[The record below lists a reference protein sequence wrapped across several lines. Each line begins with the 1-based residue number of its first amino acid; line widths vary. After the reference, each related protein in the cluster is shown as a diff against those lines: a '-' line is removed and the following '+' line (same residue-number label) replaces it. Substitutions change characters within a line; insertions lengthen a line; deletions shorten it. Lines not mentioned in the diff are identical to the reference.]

1 MDSENCEAIEKFRQ
15 AVAGSIALQEQ
26 VRKIKSNP
34 ELVALGKE
42 NGYEKNLRDWF
53 KLIYEVVFGEANG
66 PRMGFFISFFG
77 LNETIKLISDKIK

>member
-15 AVAGSIALQEQ
+15 AVASIALQGK

-42 NGYEKNLRDWF
+42 NGYEF
-53 KLIYEVVFGEANG
+53 
-66 PRMGFFISFFG
+66 
-77 LNETIKLISDKIK
+77 T

>member
-1 MDSENCEAIEKFRQ
+1 MDSGNYEAIEKFRQ

-42 NGYEKNLRDWF
+42 NGYEFTEDDLS
-53 KLIYEVVFGEANG
+53 KLQEESA
-66 PRMGFFISFFG
+66 
-77 LNETIKLISDKIK
+77 NETCCGRC

>member
-15 AVAGSIALQEQ
+15 AVASIALQGK

-42 NGYEKNLRDWF
+42 NGYEFTEDDLS
-53 KLIYEVVFGEANG
+53 KLQKESA
-66 PRMGFFISFFG
+66 
-77 LNETIKLISDKIK
+77 NETCCGRC